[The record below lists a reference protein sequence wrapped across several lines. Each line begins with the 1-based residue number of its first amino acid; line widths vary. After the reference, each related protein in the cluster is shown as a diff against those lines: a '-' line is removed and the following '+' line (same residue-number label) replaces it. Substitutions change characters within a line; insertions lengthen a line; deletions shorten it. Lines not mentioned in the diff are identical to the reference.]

1 MDRKTRGEN
10 REKDMVKLAHF
21 VFNHFGTNAYVLY
34 EERGGALIV
43 DPCCTTE
50 QERQRLTDFVAKEGL
65 SPEAVVLTHA
75 HPDHMGA
82 VAFVKEHYNIPLAL
96 HSADAALLAVAP
108 AYGASMGFNLQAVEA
123 EIDLAEQTTLRF
135 GGSTAEVI
143 HTPGHSKG
151 GVCLYVAEEGI
162 LLSGDTLFAG
172 SIGRSD
178 LPGGD
183 YDELMRSI
191 VEKLLPLGGGVN
203 VFPGHG
209 GSTTIGQEIGT
220 NPFIGEVLDGGFNK
234 DTTL

>member
-1 MDRKTRGEN
+1 MTKIARFT
-10 REKDMVKLAHF
+10 
-21 VFNHFGTNAYVLY
+21 FNHFGTNSYVVWSD
-34 EERGGALIV
+34 EGSALIV
-43 DPCCTTE
+43 DPCCTME
-50 QERQRLTDFVAKEGL
+50 AERTKLANFIAEHSLKPV
-65 SPEAVVLTHA
+65 AVVLTHA
-75 HPDHMGA
+75 HPDHMGG
-82 VAFVKEHYNIPLAL
+82 VEFVKNTYNIPLAL
-96 HSADAALLAVAP
+96 HSGDKKLLAVAP
-108 AYGASMGFNLQAVEA
+108 AYGASMGFAIPELVA
-123 EIDLAEQTTLRF
+123 EIDLAEQTTLPF
-135 GGSTAEVI
+135 GSSTAEVI

-151 GVCLYVAEEGI
+151 CVCLYIADSGI

-191 VEKLLPLGGGVN
+191 MEKLLPLGGGVK

-209 GSTTIGQEIGT
+209 GDTTLGEEMGS